1 MSETKKSPTRALFDS
16 LAKLYKQGQLLL
28 LDSDQLM
35 EERGWVPRR
44 NNAIAEL
51 SYSMNAPQ
59 RWYARWAMRFYTP
72 ASAETEEAVIDRM
85 LFVSIHFASDISSG
99 LDTSIDDPL
108 VCAGRLIYEKP
119 MTSQEAGETYNYW
132 MCKYW
137 FIGKP
142 HDTLNGWRKGGQSR
156 WYENLKGNE
165 TFSVPLYDI
174 TSSEKLKELVIDPL
188 LMVAESQQMKAV

>member
-1 MSETKKSPTRALFDS
+1 MTATMRSPTRGLFES

-28 LDSDQLM
+28 MDSDRLM
-35 EERGWVPRR
+35 GERGWIPRH

-59 RWYARWAMRFYTP
+59 RWFARWAMRFYTP
-72 ASAETEEAVIDRM
+72 DATEAKEQLVDRM
-85 LFVSIHFASDISSG
+85 LFVSIHFASDVGSSME
-99 LDTSIDDPL
+99 TSVGDPL

-119 MTSQEAGETYNYW
+119 MTEQEAGQTYDYW

-137 FIGKP
+137 FVGKS
-142 HDTLNGWRKGGQSR
+142 HDTLGGWRKTGQSQ
-156 WYENLKGNE
+156 WYENLKGSE
-165 TFSVPLYDI
+165 TFAVPLYQI

-188 LMVAESQQMKAV
+188 LAVQEKEKGIM